1 MLHIT
6 NKKINRVSPYCKIS
20 FHIITCALLAACAT
34 TGTDNDSAPA
44 RPADV
49 SNIPDAV
56 PRDEPRSRYGNP
68 SSYEVFGKRYY
79 VMESSKGYV
88 ERGIASWYGT
98 KFHGKR
104 TSSGETYDMYAMTA
118 AHKTLPIPAYVQV
131 TNLEN
136 RKSVVLRV
144 NDRGPFHDNRIIDLS
159 YTAAV
164 KLGIVAKGTGLVEV
178 RAITSQ
184 ENYAGAKIPDPLP
197 RTVSTG
203 QQGLPFYIQ
212 VGAFSELLNAENLRA
227 RISVIGA
234 DLVKINQAAVAG
246 KTLYRVRIGPLASVE
261 NADQIVSKLAQIGI
275 QDHQIVTD

>member
-1 MLHIT
+1 M
-6 NKKINRVSPYCKIS
+6 NQASPYCRIS
-20 FHIITCALLAACAT
+20 LLVVICILSAACAI
-34 TGTDNDSAPA
+34 TGVDRDSPPS
-44 RPADV
+44 RTVDV
-49 SNIPDAV
+49 TSIPDAV
-56 PRDEPRSRYGNP
+56 PRDEPRSQYGNP
-68 SSYEVFGKRYY
+68 SSYEVFGHRYY
-79 VMESSKGYV
+79 VMENSKGYV

-104 TSSGETYDMYAMTA
+104 TSSGESYDMYAMTA
-118 AHKTLPIPAYVQV
+118 AHKTLPLPTYVEV

-136 RKSVVLRV
+136 RRTVILRV

-178 RAITSQ
+178 RAIASTK
-184 ENYAGAKIPDPLP
+184 NYAGAKNTDPSF

-212 VGAFSELLNAENLRA
+212 VGAFSDLLNAEKLRV
-227 RISVIGA
+227 RVSVVGV
-234 DLVKINQAAVAG
+234 DLVQINQAAVAG

-261 NADQIVSKLAQIGI
+261 NADQIVNQLVQIGI
-275 QDHQIVTD
+275 QDHHIVTD